1 MGAQEDKIQKLLDVY
16 TKKKN
21 WKVKGWL
28 KIVKDNLTKEQYKK
42 LLAQKPPPFKHFHR
56 SWTKKRIMDI
66 PMWKGDT
73 WKQVIEFC
81 ELTKIKPKEV
91 MNWAAGRK
99 INKTD
104 EKTIKI
110 AMLVNSSNSKLGP
123 RAKAIHL
130 RNEIIKI
137 DSSLKQRGNEDAK
150 VWHERIYQRVFK
162 ARQRFDL

>member
-1 MGAQEDKIQKLLDVY
+1 MGVQEDKIQKLLDTY

-21 WKVKGWL
+21 WNAKGWV

-104 EKTIKI
+104 EKTIDI
-110 AMLVNSSNSKLGP
+110 AMLFYSSPSKLSVRG
-123 RAKAIHL
+123 KAISL
-130 RNEIIKI
+130 SKKIIEI
-137 DSSLKQRGNEDAK
+137 DSSMKQRNNEDDK

-162 ARQRFDL
+162 ARQRVDL